1 MWIEGRVTVKG
12 EQGLHARPARMLWE
26 TARRFSCEV
35 HVLKDRVDADAKNI
49 FDIMTL
55 DASQGT
61 ELLVRARGAD
71 AEEAVRAVVQLI
83 GSEFNV
89 S

>member
-1 MWIEGRVTVKG
+1 MWIEEKVTVKG
-12 EQGLHARPARMLWE
+12 EQGLHARPARMLFE
-26 TARRFSCEV
+26 TARRFSSEV
-35 HVLKDRVDADAKNI
+35 HVLKDRTDADAKNI

-61 ELLVRARGAD
+61 ELLVRARGED

-83 GSEFNV
+83 SSEFKA